1 MKEKKQSKLHF
12 SQDKVNL
19 FLALCAIIISAASF
33 YATFL
38 QANAAEKQVKAAT
51 WPWMQFVSGNANM
64 EKRSQEI
71 TFTLKNSGAGPALVK
86 YLKYTYQ
93 GKEYYDVYD
102 FITACCFDIKAYETA
117 LQELQKKSPKVN
129 FFREFGWITTSF
141 AQNALVPPGGSI
153 SLLALEKTKY
163 NEKFWQILDKKRF
176 KVKAEV
182 CYCSILENCYI
193 SNGKGDTQEVE
204 VCPAIVESKPIV
216 ITTPVETKKAAK

>member
-1 MKEKKQSKLHF
+1 MNEKAESKIHF

-64 EKRSQEI
+64 ENRSQEI

-86 YLKYTYQ
+86 YLKYTYDNNS
-93 GKEYYDVYD
+93 YYSVYD
-102 FITACCFDIKAYETA
+102 LISACCFDIHAYETA

-129 FFREFGWITTSF
+129 FFKEFGWITSSF
-141 AQNALVPPGGSI
+141 AQNALVPPGDSLN
-153 SLLALEKTKY
+153 LLAFEKTKY
-163 NEKFWQILDKKRF
+163 NEKFWQVLDKKRF
-176 KVKAEV
+176 NLKVEV
-182 CYCSILENCYI
+182 CYCSLLENCYI
-193 SNGKGDTQEVE
+193 SNGQGDTEEVE
-204 VCPAIVESKPIV
+204 MCPAIVNKEPQVKRND
-216 ITTPVETKKAAK
+216 TKKAAD

>member
-86 YLKYTYQ
+86 YLKYTYDEQ
-93 GKEYYDVYD
+93 DHYDVYD
-102 FITACCFDIKAYETA
+102 LISACCFDIHAYETA

-129 FFREFGWITTSF
+129 FFKEFGWITTSF
-141 AQNALVPPGGSI
+141 AQNALVPPGDSLN
-153 SLLALEKTKY
+153 LLAFEKTKY
-163 NEKFWQILDKKRF
+163 NEKFWQVLDKKRF
-176 KVKAEV
+176 SLKVEV
-182 CYCSILENCYI
+182 CYCSLLENCYI

-204 VCPAIVESKPIV
+204 MCPAIVASKTIVESPS
-216 ITTPVETKKAAK
+216 VETKKAAK